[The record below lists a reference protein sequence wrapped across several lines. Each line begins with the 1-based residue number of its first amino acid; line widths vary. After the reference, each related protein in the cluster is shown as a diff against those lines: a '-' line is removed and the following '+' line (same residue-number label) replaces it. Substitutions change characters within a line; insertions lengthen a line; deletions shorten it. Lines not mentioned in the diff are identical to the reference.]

1 MGSFTPNLS
10 NYGETKHI
18 WNMHSAL
25 SFNSMNQR
33 AKLELALL
41 TFVYMWDLFPSVCTF
56 QNYLDLSFCLYHLHV
71 VKQWQQIIHSRIRT
85 QVVAVGTDIESFI
98 VLKSSLVGTISSPA
112 GLRSLSGA
120 RPGSG
125 GSAALSIAQRQGA
138 HADGLKI
145 GDAPIYGQTWVS
157 AWWLSL
163 PLWKMMEFVS
173 WGSDIP
179 NLWKNDII
187 FQTTSQPGMGMY
199 WINTWCLS
207 KPRPVYFFIV
217 WFTGRAW
224 YMTTC
229 TMDPRTG
236 IHRIKTAISGGG
248 QQRGNIHVWL
258 YSAVS
263 HQTLQWFFFRFNSN
277 IKCIESATKTN
288 QNSTG
293 LTWPV
298 AT

>member
-1 MGSFTPNLS
+1 
-10 NYGETKHI
+10 
-18 WNMHSAL
+18 
-25 SFNSMNQR
+25 
-33 AKLELALL
+33 
-41 TFVYMWDLFPSVCTF
+41 
-56 QNYLDLSFCLYHLHV
+56 
-71 VKQWQQIIHSRIRT
+71 
-85 QVVAVGTDIESFI
+85 
-98 VLKSSLVGTISSPA
+98 
-112 GLRSLSGA
+112 
-120 RPGSG
+120 
-125 GSAALSIAQRQGA
+125 
-138 HADGLKI
+138 
-145 GDAPIYGQTWVS
+145 
-157 AWWLSL
+157 
-163 PLWKMMEFVS
+163 
-173 WGSDIP
+173 
-179 NLWKNDII
+179 
-187 FQTTSQPGMGMY
+187 MGMY

-248 QQRGNIHVWL
+248 QQKGNIHVWL

-293 LTWPV
+293 LTWPEWSKCGYLDLDSPSTHKMSAFLCSLFAEQLQFFPTQRV
-298 AT
+298 HVWVRSICLHRIELSPSLEPPPLTATVIYRFHLPTRGHSLATRKFC

>member
-1 MGSFTPNLS
+1 MKHAQCTIIQLDEPARETWTSSLDFCLHVRFVSKCLYLPELS
-10 NYGETKHI
+10 RPI
-18 WNMHSAL
+18 IL
-25 SFNSMNQR
+25 SVSSSRCKTMTTNNSLKNSYASGCSWDR
-33 AKLELALL
+33 HWVVHCSEVVPGGHNFKSSWAAKLERGETRVGRKRCAQHRSA
-41 TFVYMWDLFPSVCTF
+41 TGRTCWWAQNRGCT
-56 QNYLDLSFCLYHLHV
+56 NLWPNMGICLV
-71 VKQWQQIIHSRIRT
+71 VEPT
-85 QVVAVGTDIESFI
+85 
-98 VLKSSLVGTISSPA
+98 
-112 GLRSLSGA
+112 
-120 RPGSG
+120 
-125 GSAALSIAQRQGA
+125 
-138 HADGLKI
+138 
-145 GDAPIYGQTWVS
+145 
-157 AWWLSL
+157 
-163 PLWKMMEFVS
+163 LWKMEFVS